1 MASLPTEPQS
11 SAPFAPT
18 LPFQSLCPCDEP
30 PPYER
35 PRQSLLTSCFH
46 FPAEGF
52 PPGEEGK
59 VGQLHPHSTTA
70 AGKATRSARYV
81 QREVPPVAVLLV
93 KQSLCCLKPPFP
105 STKRAEPAL
114 QGAPGLILRTCGSPA
129 VPSLHVRPS
138 AQHPAVLLSP
148 SERTQCYRAAPSSAP
163 SPSLSLLGAGGE
175 EGGER

>member
-1 MASLPTEPQS
+1 M
-11 SAPFAPT
+11 
-18 LPFQSLCPCDEP
+18 
-30 PPYER
+30 
-35 PRQSLLTSCFH
+35 
-46 FPAEGF
+46 
-52 PPGEEGK
+52 
-59 VGQLHPHSTTA
+59 
-70 AGKATRSARYV
+70 

-148 SERTQCYRAAPSSAP
+148 SERTLLQSSTQQCSQSKPFSA
-163 SPSLSLLGAGGE
+163 GCRG
-175 EGGER
+175 